1 MILTVADQFRARLS
15 RRQCK
20 TVRAAGLHFEGTI
33 RVIFAACNNES
44 LGDGRNHRP
53 VLAFRLENPATT
65 RCPWQRESVNSF
77 VTSSGYI
84 GPDPGMAVG
93 SFIDRCCASG
103 RGGAKRPPGRAAGC
117 APWLPGL
124 LTGLLPT
131 GAPLTVTRVGSF
143 YAQAPATPV
152 PRARDLPFD
161 GRGVESM
168 HGVRAARSL
177 RTVAHRNALR
187 RSKWRSSLRCSS
199 RARRARPSRH
209 HPVRAGARR

>member
-1 MILTVADQFRARLS
+1 MILTFADQFRARLS

-65 RCPWQRESVNSF
+65 RCPRQRESVNSF

-93 SFIDRCCASG
+93 SFIDRRCASG
-103 RGGAKRPPGRAAGC
+103 WGGAKRPPGRAAGC
-117 APWLPGL
+117 ATWLPGL
-124 LTGLLPT
+124 LTGV
-131 GAPLTVTRVGSF
+131 ARLTATRVGSF
-143 YAQAPATPV
+143 CAQASATPV
-152 PRARDLPFD
+152 PSARDLPFD
-161 GRGVESM
+161 ARGVGWVQ
-168 HGVRAARSL
+168 GVCTARSL
-177 RTVAHRNALR
+177 RTGAHRNALR
-187 RSKWRSSLRCSS
+187 RSMWRSNLRCF
-199 RARRARPSRH
+199 AALRRARPSSH